1 MLLNRNH
8 TNRTSHPLI
17 IHGIITH
24 KTNYFFK
31 EAILILHKKLVC
43 LTAALLLSGGLF
55 SAEAKT
61 ILLVPQDDR
70 PVSLAYTVSTAEKA
84 GYDVLTP
91 PKAYLSGKNYH
102 GSPDQVWQW
111 IKQNMA
117 KADCVVLS
125 TDTLIY
131 GGLVDSR
138 KHNESLDTLMARE
151 NRISQLHKSYPQVPI
166 YAFGTIMRTPY
177 ASNSGVEPYYYSN
190 YGNALYRI
198 SGLQDKMDIGDITN
212 EEAAE
217 LLSLK
222 LTVPSEYLQD
232 WFKRRSKNNAINRML
247 MKDTQSGLFAY
258 YCEGHDDNSKN
269 SQSAMEAR
277 YLGKQSQK
285 LSPKVYG
292 SFPGADQLALLLI
305 ARYHNDINHLK
316 PTFASIYPLGRAE
329 DTVPSYESQPIGK
342 TISEHIE
349 AVGGVMAGKQTPD
362 IVLAVN
368 TPLSST
374 GESGQFSNY
383 GMMKPSTT
391 DFMHRVK
398 DVVDRGIP
406 VSMVDVYFAN
416 GSDNTLMSLMGQND
430 LLYKVAAYN
439 GWNTASNTIGYAIAQ
454 AILAPDMSAQD
465 HKDMLIE
472 QYIDNWAYQANVR
485 KNINRLTELEHT
497 NYKPTP
503 AMKEEMIAQLQD
515 FAKRKMG
522 LDPATIS
529 ADFPWGRLFEI
540 DAKVSPTPKYTV
552 YLTAAEKQRRAEE
565 AAKKAAEEAKKKAEA
580 EAKAKAL
587 KEQGNTTTAPA
598 PTDETTNEAE
608 DDISTI
614 VIYK

>member
-1 MLLNRNH
+1 MQ
-8 TNRTSHPLI
+8 
-17 IHGIITH
+17 
-24 KTNYFFK
+24 F
-31 EAILILHKKLVC
+31 HKKLS
-43 LTAALLLSGGLF
+43 LLAAALLLAGGL
-55 SAEAKT
+55 SAADAKT

-70 PVSLAYTVSTAEKA
+70 PVSLDYTVSTAEKA
-84 GYDVLTP
+84 GYTVLTP
-91 PKAYLSGKNYH
+91 PKSYLSGKNYQ

-111 IKQNMA
+111 VKQNMNR
-117 KADCVVLS
+117 ADCAVLS

-151 NRISQLHKSYPQVPI
+151 NRIRQLHQSHPNVPI

-177 ASNSGVEPYYYSN
+177 ASNSGVEPYYYAN

-198 SGLQDKMDIGDITN
+198 SGLQDKMDTGDITT

-222 LTVPSEYLQD
+222 LTVPTEYLQD
-232 WFKRRSKNNAINRML
+232 WFKRRTKNTTINRML
-247 MKDTQSGLFAY
+247 MKDTKSGVFSY
-258 YCEGHDDNSKN
+258 FCEGHDDNSKH

-277 YLGKQSQK
+277 YLGKEAQK

-305 ARYHNDINHLK
+305 ARYHNDVNHLK
-316 PTFASIYPLGRAE
+316 PSFASIYPLGRAE

-342 TISEHIE
+342 TIAEHIE
-349 AVGGVMAGKQTPD
+349 AVGGVMAGKEIPD
-362 IVLAVN
+362 IVLAIN

-391 DFMHRVK
+391 DFMNRVK
-398 DVVDRGIP
+398 AVIDRGIP

-416 GSDNTLMSLMGQND
+416 GSDNTLMSLMTQD
-430 LLYKVAAYN
+430 KLLYKLAAYN

-454 AILAPDMSAQD
+454 AILAPEMSEQD

-515 FAKRKMG
+515 FAKKKMD
-522 LDPATIS
+522 LNPATIS

-540 DAKVSPTPKYTV
+540 NALVSPVPKYTV

-565 AAKKAAEEAKKKAEA
+565 AAKKAAEEARKKAEA
-580 EAKAKAL
+580 EAKAKAA
-587 KEQGNTTTAPA
+587 KTGKSADTPPTAKTATPA
-598 PTDETTNEAE
+598 ADE

-614 VIYK
+614 TIH

>member
-1 MLLNRNH
+1 M
-8 TNRTSHPLI
+8 
-17 IHGIITH
+17 
-24 KTNYFFK
+24 
-31 EAILILHKKLVC
+31 ILHKKLAL
-43 LTAALLLSGGLF
+43 LTAAFLVAGGLF
-55 SAEAKT
+55 SAQAKT

-70 PVSLAYTVSTAEKA
+70 PVSLDYTVSTAEKA

-102 GSPDQVWQW
+102 GSPDQIWQW
-111 IKQNMA
+111 VKQNMP
-117 KADCVVLS
+117 KADCAVLS

-138 KHNESLDTLMARE
+138 KHNESLDTLMDRE
-151 NRISQLHKSYPQVPI
+151 NRIRQLHQTYPKVPI

-177 ASNSGVEPYYYSN
+177 ASNSGVEPYYYAN

-198 SGLQDKMDIGDITN
+198 SGLQDKMDVGDITN
-212 EEAAE
+212 DEAAE

-222 LTVPSEYLQD
+222 LTVPTEYLQD
-232 WFKRRSKNNAINRML
+232 WFKRRTKNNTINRML
-247 MKDTQSGLFAY
+247 MKDTQSGTFVY
-258 YCEGHDDNSKN
+258 FCEGHDDNSKN

-277 YLGKQSQK
+277 YLGKESKK
-285 LSPKVYG
+285 LSTKIYG

-305 ARYHNDINHLK
+305 ARYHNDDNHLT

-342 TISEHIE
+342 TIAEHIE
-349 AVGGVMAGKQTPD
+349 AVGGVMAGKGTPD

-391 DFMHRVK
+391 DFMNRVK
-398 DVVDRGIP
+398 DVINRGIP

-416 GSDNTLMSLMGQND
+416 GSDNTLMSLMVKDD

-454 AILAPDMSAQD
+454 AILAPDMSEQD

-485 KNINRLTELEHT
+485 KNISRMTELEHT

-503 AMKEEMIAQLQD
+503 AMQEEMIAEIQD
-515 FAKRKMG
+515 FAKKKMG
-522 LDPATIS
+522 LNPATIS
-529 ADFPWGRLFEI
+529 ANFPWGRLFEI
-540 DAKVSPTPKYTV
+540 NAMVSPTPKYTV
-552 YLTAAEKQRRAEE
+552 YLTKAEKERRAEE
-565 AAKKAAEEAKKKAEA
+565 ARKKAEEEARKKAEA
-580 EAKAKAL
+580 EAKAKAA
-587 KEQGNTTTAPA
+587 KAGGNTNANAASTPSPNTPTAN
-598 PTDETTNEAE
+598 TDASAGETTTDAG

-614 VIYK
+614 TIYK